1 MTILSFSLIP
11 AAAGPDMETW
21 IAFSLNNSGA
31 ELSISK
37 QKDRKIE
44 REGERGRWGK
54 RERGKEREGGSWK
67 LLEEWGREKRKERKR
82 HRR

>member
-1 MTILSFSLIP
+1 
-11 AAAGPDMETW
+11 METW

-44 REGERGRWGK
+44 REGGK
-54 RERGKEREGGSWK
+54 REREEEREGGR
-67 LLEEWGREKRKERKR
+67 GG
-82 HRR
+82 

>member
-1 MTILSFSLIP
+1 
-11 AAAGPDMETW
+11 METW

-44 REGERGRWGK
+44 RVGERE
-54 RERGKEREGGSWK
+54 RERGGE
-67 LLEEWGREKRKERKR
+67 LEIA
-82 HRR
+82 

>member
-1 MTILSFSLIP
+1 MFIHLVWYLSNIRERRTYWLTILSFSLIP
-11 AAAGPDMETW
+11 AAGSPDMETW

-44 REGERGRWGK
+44 REGVCRWFRFAQLAKGK
-54 RERGKEREGGSWK
+54 KFRP
-67 LLEEWGREKRKERKR
+67 
-82 HRR
+82 

>member
-1 MTILSFSLIP
+1 LTIPSFSLIP

-44 REGERGRWGK
+44 RVGERE
-54 RERGKEREGGSWK
+54 RERREI
-67 LLEEWGREKRKERKR
+67 EIA
-82 HRR
+82 